1 MLPLDTKPW
10 ASQAHREVAPSSPHP
25 GNMSHR
31 RGPCQPY
38 LPSLGG
44 SALEP
49 LSLLQCQRAAG
60 RTPWPCQTPQGSE
73 QGRAP
78 AAGRSPGEDT
88 APGSGAGP
96 HCLLPLVIRAATNLH
111 ESGLE
116 CHLTPDYHQ
125 RPLGTHSAA
134 VARGRTGLSSGV
146 FHLKLTQLAHCTVA
160 ADTEPR
166 LIRGIRARELLT
178 LTLTSTRGS
187 CATCSRS
194 GHRAQV

>member
-10 ASQAHREVAPSSPHP
+10 ASQAHRAVAPYPPPRQHEPQTWS
-25 GNMSHR
+25 MTA
-31 RGPCQPY
+31 
-38 LPSLGG
+38 LPAFPRW

-73 QGRAP
+73 RGWAP

-125 RPLGTHSAA
+125 QPLGTHSAA
-134 VARGRTGLSSGV
+134 VAKRRTGLSSGV

-166 LIRGIRARELLT
+166 LIRGTRARELLT
-178 LTLTSTRGS
+178 LTLTSTQSS
-187 CATCSRS
+187 CTTCHRS